1 MALIHI
7 SATQRTRKIT
17 EIPIDLDKR
26 HASPGSK
33 IALLET
39 FLRRILQT
47 GVLECEDIKAIEH
60 ALYLTETKTKERS
73 HMTKRPE
80 HDT

>member
-1 MALIHI
+1 MATIHI
-7 SATQRTRKIT
+7 SATQRIRKIT

-33 IALLET
+33 MALLEA

-47 GVLECEDIKAIEH
+47 GALECEDIKAIEH
-60 ALYLTETKTKERS
+60 ALYLTEETTRERS
-73 HMTKRPE
+73 RITKRPE
-80 HDT
+80 YDT